1 MFTEQDTL
9 CAAQADDAMSGITA
23 NCVTPPPFTSPLKSR
38 ATRKFSWKNRDRCSG
53 SIVVSLNGVMIT
65 LHFESKLELMVI
77 MLLLSRD
84 DVIEIWDQPPH
95 VTYRKADGSIGK
107 HTYDFRVVL
116 DDGSVVALA
125 VKPAEKAARATF
137 QADIARVAQATPKSF
152 ANDVVVMSEADF
164 THAQVVNAAR
174 YFEFNKDTDTEADL
188 AVRSVVADLS
198 GAASIDG
205 IVRRTKLAGRAY
217 RAVVRAIFANTLTP
231 AADGIISPKT
241 FVSPSHAGGRF

>member
-1 MFTEQDTL
+1 MFFFFNDTATTEIYTL
-9 CAAQADDAMSGITA
+9 SLHDALPI
-23 NCVTPPPFTSPLKSR
+23 
-38 ATRKFSWKNRDRCSG
+38 
-53 SIVVSLNGVMIT
+53 
-65 LHFESKLELMVI
+65 
-77 MLLLSRD
+77 
-84 DVIEIWDQPPH
+84 
-95 VTYRKADGSIGK
+95 
-107 HTYDFRVVL
+107 
-116 DDGSVVALA
+116 
-125 VKPAEKAARATF
+125 
-137 QADIARVAQATPKSF
+137 
-152 ANDVVVMSEADF
+152 F